1 VAYWHT
7 HFEPVPR
14 SPRLFHGPRA
24 FLNPDPAQWAQ
35 TALNFRPDA
44 VQSRILGATAN
55 HLILCCTR
63 QFGKSTIT
71 AIRALHHAW
80 HYPRALVL
88 VAAPTA
94 RQSGEWIEKSSAF
107 LRILGVRPR
116 GDGRNPNSLVL
127 PNGSRLVGLPGVANN
142 IRGFSSVSLLLIDEA
157 AFVPDDLY
165 HALNPML
172 AVSRGALWLMSTPNG
187 QSGFFYDQWHREPSG
202 WERFQ
207 VTAADCSRISSE
219 FLAEQR
225 IRLGDPIF
233 RREYLCEFTA
243 GSTQI
248 IDRDML
254 DAAFDPAIHPL
265 NGGQPL
271 WRD

>member
-1 VAYWHT
+1 LACIS
-7 HFEPVPR
+7 PILR
-14 SPRLFHGPRA
+14 SH
-24 FLNPDPAQWAQ
+24 LNPDPVVWAQ
-35 TALNFRPDA
+35 TAFNFQPDA

-55 HLILCCTR
+55 HIILCCTR

-80 HYPRALVL
+80 HHSRSLVL

-107 LRILGVRPR
+107 LRILGVKPR

-127 PNGSRLVGLPGVANN
+127 PNGSRLVGLPGVAAN

-157 AFVPDDLY
+157 GFVPDELY

-187 QSGFFYDQWHREPSG
+187 QSGFFYDQWHREQSG
-202 WERFQ
+202 WARFQ
-207 VTAADCSRISSE
+207 VAAGDCPRISSE
-219 FLAEQR
+219 FLAEQK
-225 IRLGDPIF
+225 ILLGDPVF

-243 GSTQI
+243 GASQI

-265 NGGQPL
+265 NAGLPL
-271 WRD
+271 W

>member
-1 VAYWHT
+1 V
-7 HFEPVPR
+7 
-14 SPRLFHGPRA
+14 
-24 FLNPDPAQWAQ
+24 WAQ
-35 TALNFRPDA
+35 TAFNFQPDA

-55 HLILCCTR
+55 HIILCCTR

-80 HYPRALVL
+80 HHSRSLVL

-107 LRILGVRPR
+107 LRILGVKPR

-127 PNGSRLVGLPGVANN
+127 PNGSRLVGLPGVAAN

-157 AFVPDDLY
+157 GFVPDELY

-187 QSGFFYDQWHREPSG
+187 QSGFFYDQWHREQSG
-202 WERFQ
+202 WARFQ
-207 VTAADCSRISSE
+207 VAAGDCPRISSE
-219 FLAEQR
+219 FLAEQK
-225 IRLGDPIF
+225 ILLGDPVF

-243 GSTQI
+243 GASQI

-265 NGGQPL
+265 NAGLPL
-271 WRD
+271 W

>member
-1 VAYWHT
+1 MSYWYT
-7 HFEPVPR
+7 HAEPL
-14 SPRLFHGPRA
+14 PRLACISPILRSH
-24 FLNPDPAQWAQ
+24 LNPDPVVWAQ
-35 TALNFRPDA
+35 TAFNFQPDA

-55 HLILCCTR
+55 HIILCCTR

-80 HYPRALVL
+80 HHSRSLVL

-107 LRILGVRPR
+107 LRILGVKPR

-127 PNGSRLVGLPGVANN
+127 PNGSRLVGLPGVAAN

-157 AFVPDDLY
+157 GFVPDELY

-187 QSGFFYDQWHREPSG
+187 QSGFFYDQWHREQSG
-202 WERFQ
+202 WARFQ
-207 VTAADCSRISSE
+207 VAAGDCPRISSE
-219 FLAEQR
+219 FLAEQK
-225 IRLGDPIF
+225 ILLGDPVF

-243 GSTQI
+243 GASQI

-265 NGGQPL
+265 NAGLPL
-271 WRD
+271 W